1 MQCRI
6 FAIFSAQIYD
16 RFSKKS
22 IRFQTLQIYFRATLS
37 YNNSFED
44 NNKPYLNLNLNYD
57 EVHSCNRLRVDV
69 RLRKRCDRSQDSR
82 SQVHPQPRIWRFHK
96 NRVPGFSKERVQAA
110 LSVLESTYQRPDPCL
125 EQARSVSGRSQRPG
139 YQFEDLRR

>member
-44 NNKPYLNLNLNYD
+44 NNKPYLKLNLNYD
-57 EVHSCNRLRVDV
+57 EVHSFNRLRGDV
-69 RLRKRCDRSQDSR
+69 RLRKSCDRSQDSR
-82 SQVHPQPRIWRFHK
+82 HLIPAGDYATWPTM
-96 NRVPGFSKERVQAA
+96 VQN
-110 LSVLESTYQRPDPCL
+110 T
-125 EQARSVSGRSQRPG
+125 
-139 YQFEDLRR
+139 